1 MTNNNAFLNLI
12 NLKKQE
18 RELADQIK
26 LAQEKAIEAAME
38 LGQVGKIATIEGAK
52 VTFKLVSVKPTSP
65 MIKALEED
73 IAELTTELKEANADE
88 IHQLEQRIKE
98 LTTNDDI
105 LELEIKLAQEI
116 AKSAGEKK
124 PQIAITLPK
133 Q

>member
-1 MTNNNAFLNLI
+1 MTNNNAFLSLI

-88 IHQLEQRIKE
+88 IYQLEQRIKE

-124 PQIAITLPK
+124 AQIAITLPK